1 MSSNKFYMMNNPSQ
15 VLVNEVTD
23 SSEYIALKKN
33 KSLHS
38 TISNFY
44 YTNKEPYRFKLG
56 DIYSTDTLNNIRS
69 FQNNYLLPV
78 ICPLIID
85 GTTSSDITTYSSP
98 YTVINLEK
106 KLAESPKIITFPPL
120 NIIR

>member
-44 YTNKEPYRFKLG
+44 YNNKEPYRFKLG